1 MAPKSDLKTYFHSIV
16 IGRLDYCNSLLYKV
30 PAVHMSKLQRI
41 QNSAARLVCSTPRFN
56 HITPVIFSLHW
67 LPVAYRIELK
77 IFVLTFKAVYPLAP
91 PYICNSSINKRNVNT
106 SFVLLKNYYCSW
118 PSNEMSTAPESQ
130 KRNDKS
136 GGRKLVK
143 SILWK
148 VRTQLKGTSSG
159 SASQKRHTYFVGS
172 ANFVFFLK
180 LQCCY
185 KSIKSHTSL
194 YYLSL
199 TKACCSSFYPDW
211 TWQVPIL
218 IIWNL
223 VLHQ

>member
-91 PYICNSSINKRNVNT
+91 PCICNSSINKRNVNT
-106 SFVLLKNYYCSW
+106 SFVLLKNYYCSC
-118 PSNEMSTAPESQ
+118 PSNQMSTARESQ

-136 GGRKLVK
+136 GGRKFSKIDIVK
-143 SILWK
+143 S
-148 VRTQLKGTSSG
+148 RNPAEG
-159 SASQKRHTYFVGS
+159 
-172 ANFVFFLK
+172 
-180 LQCCY
+180 
-185 KSIKSHTSL
+185 
-194 YYLSL
+194 
-199 TKACCSSFYPDW
+199 D
-211 TWQVPIL
+211 
-218 IIWNL
+218 
-223 VLHQ
+223 